1 MAYFARP
8 GTPRRSTSLPPRA
21 LVCTPE
27 VLTVHFHADIIPHHA
42 PQPTHV
48 LALITLMNAKRGKS
62 TAAPRNSRPRG
73 GKPGRPRLH
82 AIYDELRERICLL
95 RYPPGMVLREK
106 DLAKEFGL
114 SRTPIRQV
122 LQRLEFAGLA
132 RTADGVGTVVTGFD
146 LKAVKD
152 VFDVR
157 ERITELIG
165 ELSPLAP
172 SDEVVET
179 LERLQQRAQNLR
191 GSDQVEEFWRINHAL
206 QLAIGRLIGNEAL
219 RSMHDLFYYQV
230 ARVWYALV
238 EKMWVQEVEALRCEI
253 AELLKA
259 MRAGDVR
266 AVGFIRR
273 NYIAYA
279 RKLVSR
285 HIEESSGRD
294 V

>member
-1 MAYFARP
+1 
-8 GTPRRSTSLPPRA
+8 
-21 LVCTPE
+21 
-27 VLTVHFHADIIPHHA
+27 
-42 PQPTHV
+42 
-48 LALITLMNAKRGKS
+48 MNAMRRKS
-62 TAAPRNSRPRG
+62 TATRRSSKPRG
-73 GKPGRPRLH
+73 GKPGRQRLDT
-82 AIYDELRERICLL
+82 IYDELRERICLL

-165 ELSPLAP
+165 ELSPVAP
-172 SDEVVET
+172 TSEVLDT
-179 LERLQQRAQNLR
+179 LEQLQQQADNLS
-191 GSDQVEEFWRINHAL
+191 GSDQLEEFWRINHTL
-206 QLAIGRLIGNEAL
+206 QQVIGQLIGNKAL

-238 EKMWVQEVEALRCEI
+238 EKMWTQEVDALRSEI

>member
-1 MAYFARP
+1 
-8 GTPRRSTSLPPRA
+8 
-21 LVCTPE
+21 
-27 VLTVHFHADIIPHHA
+27 
-42 PQPTHV
+42 
-48 LALITLMNAKRGKS
+48 
-62 TAAPRNSRPRG
+62 
-73 GKPGRPRLH
+73 
-82 AIYDELRERICLL
+82 
-95 RYPPGMVLREK
+95 MVLREK

-132 RTADGVGTVVTGFD
+132 RTSDGVGTLVTGFD
-146 LKAVKD
+146 LKAVQD

-165 ELSPLAP
+165 ELSPLTPTA
-172 SDEVVET
+172 EVLNT
-179 LERLQQRAQNLR
+179 LEQLQQRADHLS
-191 GSDQVEEFWRINHAL
+191 GSDQLEEFWRINHAL
-206 QLAIGRLIGNEAL
+206 QQVIGRLIGNEAL

-238 EKMWVQEVEALRCEI
+238 AKMWTQEVDALRSEI

-266 AVGFIRR
+266 AAGFIRR

-279 RKLVSR
+279 RNLVSR
-285 HIEESSGRD
+285 QIE
-294 V
+294 